1 MGKNMIAFLVTNG
14 VCHIEAFRSGVE
26 WLVKIEQENG
36 FQDER
41 ENFQEAG
48 VGAEN
53 PREPADDSTFSK
65 EELPSYRQPKE
76 VARDLSD
83 VARNRRSLE
92 RF

>member
-1 MGKNMIAFLVTNG
+1 VRFQIKVHSALVVRLKYYDAEKMREIWDELEKEILNWPGVSSREMIGA
-14 VCHIEAFRSGVE
+14 E

-53 PREPADDSTFSK
+53 PLEPA
-65 EELPSYRQPKE
+65 
-76 VARDLSD
+76 
-83 VARNRRSLE
+83 E
-92 RF
+92 RFYLF